1 MTSIINP
8 SPRYPP
14 PNSGAPRSS
23 QSDTQSP
30 TSTAVATPTSSR
42 SSDLD
47 AASED
52 VKRPVPGWP
61 LLAKIM
67 AGKPDLEAF
76 PSFTDLNIKSLLY
89 YQAELISLRR
99 KLHEAEYE
107 DYRKTNTN
115 EPASSFHYDLD
126 FLFTVRD
133 NVDDPE
139 DWPEQWKL
147 MERIRVVLEK
157 YSKQLQSISATG
169 S

>member
-1 MTSIINP
+1 MTSIINS
-8 SPRYPP
+8 SPGYSP
-14 PNSGAPRSS
+14 PNSGAPWSS
-23 QSDTQSP
+23 QPDTQSS
-30 TSTAVATPTSSR
+30 TSTAVTTPTSST
-42 SSDLD
+42 SSDID

-61 LLAKIM
+61 LLAKII

-89 YQAELISLRR
+89 YQAELVWLRR

-107 DYRKTNTN
+107 DYRKTDSG
-115 EPASSFHYDLD
+115 EPASRFHYDLD

-133 NVDDPE
+133 NEDDPQ

-157 YSKQLQSISATG
+157 YSKQLQSVSAIG